1 MYSCRSLG
9 ELLPRGRGCVI
20 IERLINCIESGSS
33 CLGSSAS
40 QGQIEPALFAG
51 DPTVGADD
59 DRVAKVALQTV
70 S

>member
-1 MYSCRSLG
+1 MYRCRALG
-9 ELLPRGRGCVI
+9 ELLPRACGGII
-20 IERLINCIESGSS
+20 IERLTNCTESGLP

-59 DRVAKVALQTV
+59 DGVAKVALQTI